1 LEVSSELLG
10 VWLRSEMGVVGLH
23 CGVQLAAFA
32 ALWWAM
38 VGMVDSA
45 TFAEQFTAFST
56 DGIHV
61 QVAPDGQEAK
71 IVLDQY
77 AGMQPHSPLS
87 LQVGSDATCPIG
99 AFQAPLQAIAR
110 AAAKSFRC

>member
-61 QVAPDGQEAK
+61 QVAPDGK